1 MNMSKLLYIK
11 ASPRCAQSKS
21 SAVADAY
28 RTALRTR
35 LPDLV
40 VDALDLAQERIP
52 DFDDDKVAQPTLL
65 TKDPTG
71 DLERAKQ
78 CGGYQ

>member
-11 ASPRCAQSKS
+11 ASPRGAQSKS

-40 VDALDLAQERIP
+40 VDALDLATG
-52 DFDDDKVAQPTLL
+52 A
-65 TKDPTG
+65 DPR
-71 DLERAKQ
+71 LRR
-78 CGGYQ
+78 

>member
-40 VDALDLAQERIP
+40 LDGKSMYRLSTYR
-52 DFDDDKVAQPTLL
+52 
-65 TKDPTG
+65 
-71 DLERAKQ
+71 
-78 CGGYQ
+78 